1 MKKIILT
8 FALAMGSL
16 GFSQQQPKNIKTEF
30 SSKVLSQK
38 VISFTG
44 KKVAIADIFKEHE
57 GKVVL
62 VDFWASWCRDCI
74 LALPKVQA
82 LKGKYPEMEFVYFSL
97 DRSFAQWKKGLEKHN
112 IADRKTYW
120 FDEGW
125 KNQFNDF
132 VELNWVPR
140 FILIDQR
147 GKIAHY
153 YAISPE
159 DPNLISKIEHL
170 LNK

>member
-97 DRSFAQWKKGLEKHN
+97 DRSFAQWKKGLEK
-112 IADRKTYW
+112 
-120 FDEGW
+120 
-125 KNQFNDF
+125 
-132 VELNWVPR
+132 P
-140 FILIDQR
+140 
-147 GKIAHY
+147 
-153 YAISPE
+153 
-159 DPNLISKIEHL
+159 
-170 LNK
+170 